1 MSDTNVAFSIYLTFK
16 FSRYSSA
23 TPIAITMTLW
33 TLVLRSYNFVHD
45 RILRVS
51 LIFMNHEKMDAHWLI
66 VFIQLNV
73 KIGLSCLTRKELQ
86 SLFPNLATLIWNNWF
101 QNYAFHHVWHN
112 IFLAKCKLYPVRSVF
127 DPVLYDQIRSDPLG
141 SGQIRLDL
149 VVVSTNDSGH
159 SEQFLI

>member
-1 MSDTNVAFSIYLTFK
+1 MFSSYRPMLNFQK
-16 FSRYSSA
+16 FSFKTRLYIHQGKHSQNWTDA
-23 TPIAITMTLW
+23 VLLVTL
-33 TLVLRSYNFVHD
+33 L
-45 RILRVS
+45 ILQ
-51 LIFMNHEKMDAHWLI
+51 MKKKTDAHWLI

-73 KIGLSCLTRKELQ
+73 KIGLLCLTRKELQ

-127 DPVLYDQIRSDPLG
+127 DPVLYDQIRPDPLE